1 MRYAA
6 FLRAVNAG
14 KFNSFR
20 MEDLRKLLAAGGF
33 ENVRTYLQTGN
44 VWLES
49 DESDPE
55 AVARQIE
62 ALMPTL
68 GCRDVAVM
76 VRTQEQMQELI
87 RLDPLADTAD
97 THYRYITF
105 LREPVAPT
113 PLAHRDIEVVL
124 ARPGELFSRLPRGAR
139 NVSPNAFFE
148 SRLKVRATSRY
159 WNVVQEM
166 YELLRG

>member
-20 MEDLRKLLAAGGF
+20 MEDLRALLRAEGF
-33 ENVRTYLQTGN
+33 GDVRTYLQTGN
-44 VWLES
+44 VWLQSNEG
-49 DESDPE
+49 DPE
-55 AVARQIE
+55 AIARRIE

-76 VRTQEQMQELI
+76 VRTEEHLRELVG
-87 RLDPLADTAD
+87 LDPFGADIG
-97 THYRYITF
+97 THRRFVTF
-105 LREPVAPT
+105 LREPVAVALP
-113 PLAHRDIEVVL
+113 AHGDIEVVL
-124 ARPGELFSRLPRGAR
+124 ARPGEVLSRLARTVR
-139 NVSPNAFFE
+139 NVSPNAFIE
-148 SRLKVRATSRY
+148 SRLKVRATTRF

-166 YELLRG
+166 YQLL